1 MTPGRTIVVL
11 ALALALVCGLG
22 YVASRTWLAGPRG
35 GEALVRRQHVPA
47 PAPPP
52 ARAPVAPAG
61 APVGMPVVDPAWV
74 SGTAVRA
81 GIPEPALRAYA
92 VAQLA
97 VEDRCGIGWTTLAGI
112 GWVESQHGTIG
123 GRVVTADGT
132 SSREILGPALD
143 GRGDVAAVPATRE
156 SARWHGDRRWDHAL
170 GPMQFIPGTWRTW
183 GSDGDGDGVADPHDL
198 DDAAYSAAR
207 YLCGGGHDL
216 ATGSGWSGAV
226 LTYNRSRAYVDAV
239 HAAATSY
246 ADRAGR

>member
-1 MTPGRTIVVL
+1 MRHLAAAVGVLGLLGTWGLAARHQATYRDTVLDPSDQLVAQPVV
-11 ALALALVCGLG
+11 
-22 YVASRTWLAGPRG
+22 
-35 GEALVRRQHVPA
+35 A
-47 PAPPP
+47 PVPP
-52 ARAPVAPAG
+52 ALRPPRPVSSSTARTVVSAP
-61 APVGMPVVDPAWV
+61 WV
-74 SGTAVRA
+74 ERTATAA
-81 GIPEPALRAYA
+81 GIPVPALRAYA
-92 VAQLA
+92 TATLQVPGS
-97 VEDRCGIGWTTLAGI
+97 CGLGWTTLAGI